1 MKYSEVLSRYVNT
14 GSQIPEE
21 QYDKL
26 SSSLKKSYMR
36 IRVVTGDDY
45 SHWELKYI
53 NDNQRIN
60 YIRSKG
66 VYLTSWNVNV
76 LIKYSDNKDLIAT
89 KFIDVMG
96 KNLSTLDIGYLV
108 QYSEDKDFIATKIID
123 LKGKELDPQD
133 VEYLLRYS
141 EDKDLIATKIINAM
155 SEELYY
161 DAVERL
167 LKYSEDKELI
177 TKLLLQ
183 NGVNY
188 KKINKIINRLNIDIP
203 LIPDDYQ
210 SMLNEIKRIKEIM
223 K

>member
-133 VEYLLRYS
+133 VEYLLQYS
-141 EDKDLIATKIINAM
+141 KDKDLIATKIIDIM
-155 SEELYY
+155 GEELYS
-161 DAVERL
+161 DEAGRL

-177 TKLLLQ
+177 KKLILQ
-183 NGVNY
+183 KGFNY
-188 KKINKIINRLNIDIP
+188 KRINKIINRLNIDTP
-203 LIPDDYQ
+203 LIPDNYQ